1 MYSQMKTLACR
12 FKSSYQG
19 IFIQVGKLLQG
30 IKRTTEEKMEKISQK
45 INSLA
50 GQVSRQAKEE
60 RKKLEKQKKKL
71 ELVLLKRRNE
81 VGSGQS
87 RPRPR
92 HEIDTRSGRS
102 RIRSRPRRRLTTVSN
117 GDHHTEYAQPRTNYF
132 TSTSSPMR

>member
-60 RKKLEKQKKKL
+60 RKKLKKQKEEL
-71 ELVLLKRRNE
+71 EQELREYNVRTIMN
-81 VGSGQS
+81 VAINTADQS
-87 RPRPR
+87 
-92 HEIDTRSGRS
+92 HYT
-102 RIRSRPRRRLTTVSN
+102 
-117 GDHHTEYAQPRTNYF
+117 
-132 TSTSSPMR
+132 

>member
-60 RKKLEKQKKKL
+60 RKKLKKQKEEL
-71 ELVLLKRRNE
+71 EQELREYNVRTIMNVAINTADQSHYPCLHCARSTVE
-81 VGSGQS
+81 MSGDFIIS
-87 RPRPR
+87 
-92 HEIDTRSGRS
+92 
-102 RIRSRPRRRLTTVSN
+102 
-117 GDHHTEYAQPRTNYF
+117 
-132 TSTSSPMR
+132 